1 MKHVSFYLLSGL
13 LLVSVAAA
21 CTPAPA
27 PPAPLAPAPVAA
39 PSTAADPAATP
50 KPASAGDTEW
60 EKVVQAARKEGVVI
74 AYTFGLAGDVGNV
87 MAKAFRDKYGV
98 KLEVIGGTSPV
109 MLERV
114 KAEYR
119 VRQYIADL
127 ANFSFPRLVVL
138 EKDGIAASNKA
149 LPVLRDGQAWLTGF
163 HPLEKDPEGRLLAYT
178 TTNTGPWINTSLVR
192 SGEEPKSWQELLDP
206 KWRGKIIV
214 GDPGVY
220 IGTEQLYYALVV
232 KSGRLSHEYFRQ
244 LGLQIK
250 KFVPGGAR
258 AQVDALARGE
268 GHISL
273 TGSKSGGAAVV
284 AEGAPLRALDLSE
297 GGMASLSNGW
307 TELSKAPHPN
317 AAKLFLNWFLSA
329 EGQTLW
335 AKSASEIS
343 NRKDVPSFLHPAI
356 KYDLSKL
363 VLIEPQEDIEVE
375 KRYSEGFMTKL
386 WKGEAGK

>member
-1 MKHVSFYLLSGL
+1 MRNVATYALGT
-13 LLVSVAAA
+13 LLVLIVACAPAAA
-21 CTPAPA
+21 PSAPTAPA
-27 PPAPLAPAPVAA
+27 PTVAASLPTAPAVAPR
-39 PSTAADPAATP
+39 PSSPQDA
-50 KPASAGDTEW
+50 EW
-60 EKVVQAARKEGVVI
+60 AKVVEAARREGVVV

-87 MAKAFRDKYGV
+87 VARAFKDKYGV
-98 KLEVIGGTSPV
+98 KLEVVGGTSPV

-138 EKDGIAASNKA
+138 QKDGATASNKD
-149 LPVLRDGQAWLTGF
+149 LPVLGDTQSWLSGF
-163 HPLEKDPEGRLLAYT
+163 HPLERDPQGHLLAYT
-178 TTNTGPWINTSLVR
+178 TTNTGPWINTTLVR

-206 KWRGKIIV
+206 KWKGKIIA

-232 KSGRLSHEYFRQ
+232 KSKRLSHEYFRS
-244 LGLQIK
+244 LGMQVK

-284 AEGAPLRALDLSE
+284 AEGAPLRALALSE

-307 TELSKAPHPN
+307 AELSKAPHPN

-329 EGQTLW
+329 EGQMLW
-335 AKSASEIS
+335 ANTASETS
-343 NRKDVPSFLHPAI
+343 NRKDVPSFIHPAI

-363 VLIEPQEDIEVE
+363 VLIDPQDDIEVE

-386 WKGEAGK
+386 WKGEGGK